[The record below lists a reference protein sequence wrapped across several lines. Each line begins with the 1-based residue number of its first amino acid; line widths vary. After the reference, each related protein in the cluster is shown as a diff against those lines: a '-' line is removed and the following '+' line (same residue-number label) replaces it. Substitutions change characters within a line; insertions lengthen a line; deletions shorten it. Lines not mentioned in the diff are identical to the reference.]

1 MSRRSIV
8 IIGAGHAGVQ
18 AAASLREEGSDDSI
32 VLLSGEPDLPYQRPP
47 LSKAFLKGA
56 MDRAGL
62 PLRAE
67 QFYREKQIDLRLGVQ
82 ATRIDL
88 AGRRVELGAGG
99 AEPFDHLIL
108 ATGARPRPF
117 AIPGVELDG
126 VLTLRNI
133 ADAAAIRERLGPGRR
148 VVVIG
153 AGFIGLEIAATAL
166 AVGGEV
172 TVVEIA
178 RPLGRAVSP
187 PTSDFFLDAHQAFG
201 ARFRLGV
208 GVNAI
213 EGAKGV
219 AAAVVLADGER
230 VPADLVIVGVGVLA
244 EDTLARAA
252 GLACDNGVVVD
263 ALLVAANPAVSAIG
277 DCAQF
282 PQHSVGQMLRLESV
296 QNATDQARSVARRLT
311 GKPARLCGAAVV
323 LERPGRPQAA
333 DRRPVARRRPLD
345 LARRSEGSRLRRV
358 RLPRRRAG
366 GSGDGQ
372 SRRRAHGGAPH
383 HRRRPADQP
392 RGGCR
397 SRLRPAQ
404 ARAGGQGLRRH
415 SDVHFSALAI
425 SPTIPR
431 RNNSTQATKT
441 PP

>member
-18 AAASLREEGSDDSI
+18 AAASLREEGSDDAI

-117 AIPGVELDG
+117 AIPGAELDG

-166 AVGGEV
+166 ARRRRGDGGRDRPP
-172 TVVEIA
+172 A
-178 RPLGRAVSP
+178 RPRRLAADLGLLPRRAPGFRRALPPRRRRQRDRGREGRTPPRSCSPTANACPPTSSSSASACSPRIGSRARRGSPATTASSSTRCSSP
-187 PTSDFFLDAHQAFG
+187 PT
-201 ARFRLGV
+201 RRC
-208 GVNAI
+208 
-213 EGAKGV
+213 
-219 AAAVVLADGER
+219 R
-230 VPADLVIVGVGVLA
+230 
-244 EDTLARAA
+244 R
-252 GLACDNGVVVD
+252 
-263 ALLVAANPAVSAIG
+263 SAI
-277 DCAQF
+277 
-282 PQHSVGQMLRLESV
+282 
-296 QNATDQARSVARRLT
+296 ARSSRSIRSARC
-311 GKPARLCGAAVV
+311 CGSNRCRT
-323 LERPGRPQAA
+323 RPTRP
-333 DRRPVARRRPLD
+333 
-345 LARRSEGSRLRRV
+345 
-358 RLPRRRAG
+358 RA
-366 GSGDGQ
+366 S
-372 SRRRAHGGAPH
+372 
-383 HRRRPADQP
+383 
-392 RGGCR
+392 RGG
-397 SRLRPAQ
+397 
-404 ARAGGQGLRRH
+404 
-415 SDVHFSALAI
+415 
-425 SPTIPR
+425 
-431 RNNSTQATKT
+431 
-441 PP
+441 

>member
-18 AAASLREEGSDDSI
+18 AAASLREEGSDDAI
-32 VLLSGEPDLPYQRPP
+32 VLLSGEPELPYQRPP

-88 AGRRVELGAGG
+88 AGRRIELGADG

-117 AIPGVELDG
+117 AIPGAELDG

-187 PTSDFFLDAHQAFG
+187 PTSASSSTRT
-201 ARFRLGV
+201 RFS
-208 GVNAI
+208 
-213 EGAKGV
+213 
-219 AAAVVLADGER
+219 
-230 VPADLVIVGVGVLA
+230 
-244 EDTLARAA
+244 ARA
-252 GLACDNGVVVD
+252 
-263 ALLVAANPAVSAIG
+263 SA
-277 DCAQF
+277 
-282 PQHSVGQMLRLESV
+282 
-296 QNATDQARSVARRLT
+296 
-311 GKPARLCGAAVV
+311 
-323 LERPGRPQAA
+323 
-333 DRRPVARRRPLD
+333 
-345 LARRSEGSRLRRV
+345 
-358 RLPRRRAG
+358 
-366 GSGDGQ
+366 
-372 SRRRAHGGAPH
+372 
-383 HRRRPADQP
+383 
-392 RGGCR
+392 
-397 SRLRPAQ
+397 
-404 ARAGGQGLRRH
+404 
-415 SDVHFSALAI
+415 SASA
-425 SPTIPR
+425 
-431 RNNSTQATKT
+431 
-441 PP
+441 

>member
-56 MDRAGL
+56 MDLAGL

-67 QFYREKQIDLRLGVQ
+67 QFYRDKQIDLRLGVQ

-88 AGRRVELGAGG
+88 AARRVELGADG

-117 AIPGVELDG
+117 AIPGADLDG

-133 ADAAAIRERLGPGRR
+133 ADAASIRELLGPGRR

-213 EGAKGV
+213 EGANGA

-230 VPADLVIVGVGVLA
+230 VAADLVIVGVGVLA
-244 EDTLARAA
+244 DDRLASAA
-252 GLACDNGVVVD
+252 GLACDNGIVVD
-263 ALLVAANPAVSAIG
+263 ALLAASDPSVSAIG
-277 DCAQF
+277 DCALF

-296 QNATDQARSVARRLT
+296 QNATDQARAVARRLT
-311 GKPARLCGAAVV
+311 GKPARYAALPWFWSDQGDLKLQIAGLSHGVDRWVLRGDPKDRAFAAFGFRAGALAAVETV
-323 LERPGRPQAA
+323 NRGAEHMAARRIIGGDLPIGPEQAA
-333 DRRPVARRRPLD
+333 DPAFD
-345 LARRSEGSRLRRV
+345 LRKL
-358 RLPRRRAG
+358 
-366 GSGDGQ
+366 
-372 SRRRAHGGAPH
+372 
-383 HRRRPADQP
+383 
-392 RGGCR
+392 
-397 SRLRPAQ
+397 
-404 ARAGGQGLRRH
+404 
-415 SDVHFSALAI
+415 ALSLKA
-425 SPTIPR
+425 
-431 RNNSTQATKT
+431 
-441 PP
+441 